1 MDYVLDVLDPDTEII
16 CESKADDT
24 YTVVSAASI
33 VAKYTRDKIL
43 ADWVYRE
50 QKIALNQILCPID
63 SNIRFSKAFGNGY
76 PGHVEARKW
85 LKLSFDPVYGYPTIV
100 RFSWS
105 TTQKLLVNDKGKDL
119 VYWFDLADEEAL
131 NQVGSKNNN

>member
-1 MDYVLDVLDPDTEII
+1 MDYVLDVLDADTEII

-24 YTVVSAASI
+24 YTIVSAASI

-63 SNIRFSKAFGNGY
+63 LNVRFSRAFGNGY
-76 PGHVEARKW
+76 PGDVGARKW
-85 LKLSFDPVYGYPTIV
+85 LKLSFDPVYGYPAIV

-131 NQVGSKNNN
+131 N